1 MKAGRTFLLHL
12 NEKDSTFNNLKLNN
26 HLAPREIKRE
36 CAGGGSDKPAPEML
50 QLLSV
55 TMEAII
61 PEINTLR
68 LTETKNTVEIK
79 VLIVKVVLFTEI
91 WQTVPNIGNGDWQKD

>member
-1 MKAGRTFLLHL
+1 MHHKVIL
-12 NEKDSTFNNLKLNN
+12 
-26 HLAPREIKRE
+26 EIKKE

-61 PEINTLR
+61 PEINTPR

-79 VLIVKVVLFTEI
+79 VLYSKSCLVHRNLANSSKYRQKGLAKRLSLKKQA
-91 WQTVPNIGNGDWQKD
+91 QTRITT